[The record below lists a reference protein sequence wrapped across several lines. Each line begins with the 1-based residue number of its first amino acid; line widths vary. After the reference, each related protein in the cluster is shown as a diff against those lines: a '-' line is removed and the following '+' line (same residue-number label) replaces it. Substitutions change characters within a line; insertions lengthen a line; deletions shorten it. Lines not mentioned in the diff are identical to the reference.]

1 MADGVISHFYT
12 ETETFSLVFFTHR
25 THLIYYFII
34 ILVVVHLLAY
44 PDRGRGLYERQ
55 RIISFT
61 IDVI

>member
-12 ETETFSLVFFTHR
+12 ETEAFSLVLFIHR

-44 PDRGRGLYERQ
+44 PDRGRGIYVRQ
-55 RIISFT
+55 GTISFT